1 MLDALII
8 LAMSLFLGLVVHGIT
23 CCKDKGDERDDKS
36 E

>member
-8 LAMSLFLGLVVHGIT
+8 LVMSLFLGLVVHSIT
-23 CCKDKGDERDDKS
+23 CCKDKGDEGDNKS